1 MHLYSSRINDR
12 IPYMSKK
19 VLRQKY
25 FISKELRISIAL
37 IILWSLLV
45 TAFFTYFAK
54 ELAEKIGNGT
64 PLLIIVMLGYVLIIV
79 VLTLLFSHRLIG
91 PFERLN
97 TEMRLI
103 RSGEHHR
110 RLNVRRNDDIYIR
123 SFIKEVNMILQEYEM
138 DMQYK
143 KDLIMYIDSDL
154 ISIIALIEEG
164 EPSKD
169 KLRERVLAFHKKLKS
184 NVEKT

>member
-1 MHLYSSRINDR
+1 
-12 IPYMSKK
+12 MSKK
-19 VLRQKY
+19 IFRQKY

-54 ELAEKIGNGT
+54 GLAEKIGHGT
-64 PLLIIVMLGYVLIIV
+64 PLFIIVMLGYVLIIV
-79 VLTLLFSHRLIG
+79 VLTMLFSHRLIG

-103 RSGEHHR
+103 RSGEYHR
-110 RLNVRRNDDIYIR
+110 RLGVRKSDDIYIR
-123 SFIKEVNMILQEYEM
+123 SFIKEVNMILEACEKEQ
-138 DMQYK
+138 QYK
-143 KDLIMYIDSDL
+143 RDLIGHIDSDL
-154 ISIIALIEEG
+154 LGIISLIEEG
-164 EPSKD
+164 EHSKD

-184 NVEKT
+184 SVEKT